1 MSQKRSPWLKLV
13 LVLAVLAFVGFSMIP
28 LIGSI
33 IRGNQPTA
41 GASPAATPTISSE
54 QQAKL
59 EAEAKGYELVVQRE
73 PNNTTALRGL
83 VEARLRL
90 GDIKGV
96 ISPLEQLAKLN
107 PEQTDYVILLAQAK
121 QQVGDREGAAQSYR
135 DVLSLQQG
143 NMNALQGL
151 VNLLVQQGRPE
162 AAIGE
167 LQKKLK
173 TAASINEFQP
183 GTIDVIGVQ
192 MLLGQVYASQKRY
205 TEALTVYDEA
215 IKSNEQAWR
224 PVLGKALILKQQGK
238 TAEAEPLFTKATSLA
253 PAQHKDQ
260 IKQLASSSEPSEPSN
275 SSTNETPEVAEP
287 IPADE
292 VPESIPTENP

>member
-1 MSQKRSPWLKLV
+1 
-13 LVLAVLAFVGFSMIP
+13 MIP
-28 LIGSI
+28 LLGSVF
-33 IRGNQPTA
+33 RGDQPTTE
-41 GASPAATPTISSE
+41 ASPAATPTISAQE
-54 QQAKL
+54 QEKL
-59 EAEAKGYELVVQRE
+59 EAEAIGYESVVQRE

-83 VEARLRL
+83 VESRLRL

-96 ISPLEQLAKLN
+96 ISPLEQLSKLS

-121 QQVGDREGAAQSYR
+121 QQVGDREGAAQAYR
-135 DVLSLQQG
+135 DVLALEQG

-151 VNLLVQQGRPE
+151 VSLLVQQGRPE

-183 GTIDVIGVQ
+183 GTIDTVGVQ
-192 MLLGQVYASQKRY
+192 MLLGQVYASQQRY

-215 IKSNEQAWR
+215 IKSNQQAWR
-224 PVLGKALILKQQGK
+224 PVLAKALILKQQGK
-238 TAEAEPLFTKATSLA
+238 TAQAEPLFTKAIDLA

-260 IKQLASSSEPSEPSN
+260 IKQLASSSES
-275 SSTNETPEVAEP
+275 AEP
-287 IPADE
+287 NNSPNGETTE
-292 VPESIPTENP
+292 VPAPIPTVSDE

>member
-1 MSQKRSPWLKLV
+1 VSQKRSPWLKLI
-13 LVLAVLAFVGFSMIP
+13 LLLAVLAFVGISMVP
-28 LIGSI
+28 LLGSVF
-33 IRGNQPTA
+33 RGNQPTT
-41 GASPAATPTISSE
+41 GASPAATPTVSAE

-83 VEARLRL
+83 VESRLRL

-107 PEQTDYVILLAQAK
+107 PEQTDFVILLAQAK
-121 QQVGDREGAAQSYR
+121 QQVGDREGAAQAYR
-135 DVLSLQQG
+135 DVLTQEQG

-151 VNLLVQQGRPE
+151 VSLLVQQGRPE

-167 LQKKLK
+167 LQKRLK

-183 GTIDVIGVQ
+183 GTIDTVGVQ
-192 MLLGQVYASQKRY
+192 MLLGQVYASQNRY

-215 IKSNEQAWR
+215 IKSNEKAWR

-238 TAEAEPLFTKATSLA
+238 TAEADSLFTKATSLA

-260 IKQLASSSEPSEPSN
+260 IKQLASTSEQAEPESSPTGEA
-275 SSTNETPEVAEP
+275 TEVPEP
-287 IPADE
+287 IPT
-292 VPESIPTENP
+292 VSP

>member
-1 MSQKRSPWLKLV
+1 MSQKRSPWLKLI

-28 LIGSI
+28 LIGGI
-33 IRGNQPTA
+33 FKNNQPTA

-121 QQVGDREGAAQSYR
+121 QQVGDREGAAQAYR
-135 DVLSLQQG
+135 DVLALQPG

-151 VNLLVQQGRPE
+151 VSLLVQQGRPE

-183 GTIDVIGVQ
+183 GTIDIVGVQ
-192 MLLGQVYASQKRY
+192 VLLGQVYASQQRY
-205 TEALTVYDEA
+205 TEAITVYDEA
-215 IKSNEQAWR
+215 VKSNEQDWR
-224 PVLGKALILKQQGK
+224 PVLAKALILKQQGK

-260 IKQLASSSEPSEPSN
+260 IKNLAGQVEQTEQPEQPEQPEAN
-275 SSTNETPEVAEP
+275 SSPNNETPEIPEP
-287 IPADE
+287 IPT
-292 VPESIPTENP
+292 VSP